1 MLFFLHS
8 EEFLHDETKRTAVTL
23 PVFFFIFEYQRLNFR
38 ANLVIQN
45 YKISLFPKNLTE
57 PNIFH
62 NFLRLLV
69 LDFFFKFI
77 TAASIDS
84 MKMLCT
90 TRWLGCWFEFYG
102 RKKGKSYSFFIL
114 FFTILFSILSISKRT
129 RRILLNVFSRGFWS
143 KWLTVEQCV
152 YWWSKCF
159 NIWIEK

>member
-1 MLFFLHS
+1 MQMLFFLHS

-77 TAASIDS
+77 TAAPTDS

-90 TRWLGCWFEFYG
+90 TR
-102 RKKGKSYSFFIL
+102 
-114 FFTILFSILSISKRT
+114 
-129 RRILLNVFSRGFWS
+129 
-143 KWLTVEQCV
+143 
-152 YWWSKCF
+152 
-159 NIWIEK
+159 